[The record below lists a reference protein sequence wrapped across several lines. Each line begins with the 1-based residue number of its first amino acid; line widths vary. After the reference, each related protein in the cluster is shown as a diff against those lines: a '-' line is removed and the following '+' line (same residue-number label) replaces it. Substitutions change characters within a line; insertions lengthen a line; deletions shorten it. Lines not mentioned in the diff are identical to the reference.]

1 MLDEFLDALSRQTA
15 GGVAGPR
22 RRRRKLDMHCRVAGC
37 KNLSRGPRFG
47 FICDDHR
54 KQLSKKDQEAA
65 RVAWNAKRKE
75 A

>member
-1 MLDEFLDALSRQTA
+1 
-15 GGVAGPR
+15 
-22 RRRRKLDMHCRVAGC
+22 MHCRVAGC